1 MTFDSAIFLFCFFPV
16 LFVLYRLVRTA
27 AARRALLLA
36 AGLVF
41 CAFGRLSG
49 VLWMVA
55 AASVNYLFGLVLMRT
70 ARKGPWRV
78 LAVVLNLAFLGAFK
92 YLDFLAGSLCPLL
105 GGSWEGLGLAVPA
118 GISFFTFKG
127 ISYVLDVSRDPACG
141 SRRYWDVLLYI
152 SFFPQV
158 MAGPITR
165 FPDFAAQLN
174 GRDDSLGQAARGLR
188 RLTVGLAKKL
198 VFAAGLGKVADA
210 VFALDAGALSA
221 PLAWLGAL
229 AYLLQI
235 YFDFSG
241 YSDMAIGLG
250 RVFGFETMENFQWPY
265 RASSVGGFW
274 RWWHISLSRWFRDYL
289 YIPLGGSRRGTLRT
303 GLNKLVVFTL
313 CGLWHGA
320 SWTFVLWGLWHGVLT
335 ALEAWQLIP
344 VRRLEQTRAGRALGH
359 VYTLLCVCLGFVMF
373 RADSVGQGLAVI
385 GAMFAGGAGG
395 AAGALTLHTLLSGYN
410 VFLLI
415 AGAVCAL
422 PVLPALQRRVQAR
435 GAEALRR
442 ADGACYA
449 LCAVLLALCL
459 TALAAGGFAP
469 FIYFQ
474 F

>member
-27 AARRALLLA
+27 AARRALLLL

-49 VLWMVA
+49 LVWMVA
-55 AASVNYLFGLVLMRT
+55 AASVNYLFGRILMRT
-70 ARKGPWRV
+70 ARPKPWRV
-78 LAVVLNLAFLGAFK
+78 LAVTLNLAFLGAFK
-92 YLDFLAGSLCPLL
+92 YLDFLVGSLSPLP

-127 ISYVLDVSRDPACG
+127 ISYVLDVSRDPSCG

-158 MAGPITR
+158 MAGPIAR
-165 FPDFAAQLN
+165 FPDFAAQLET
-174 GRDDSLGQAARGLR
+174 RDDSLASAARGLR

-198 VFAAGLGKVADA
+198 IFAAGLGKMADA
-210 VFALDAGALSA
+210 VFALDAAALTA

-250 RVFGFETMENFQWPY
+250 RVFGFDTTENFQWPY
-265 RASSVGGFW
+265 RAASVGDFW
-274 RWWHISLSRWFRDYL
+274 RRWHISLSRWFRDYL
-289 YIPLGGSRRGTLRT
+289 YIPLGGSRRGLVRT
-303 GLNKLVVFTL
+303 GLNKMLVFTL

-320 SWTFVLWGLWHGVLT
+320 NWTFVLWGLWHGVLT
-335 ALEAWQLIP
+335 ALEAWGLIP
-344 VRRLEQTRAGRALGH
+344 VERLGKTLPGRILSH

-373 RADSVGQGLAVI
+373 RADSVGQGFAVI
-385 GAMFAGGAGG
+385 GAMFAGGMGG
-395 AAGALTLHTLLSGYN
+395 AADALQLHALLTGYN
-410 VFLLI
+410 VFLLL
-415 AGAVCAL
+415 AGAVCSL
-422 PVLPALQRRVQAR
+422 PLVPALQRRLGAR
-435 GAEALRR
+435 GADALRR
-442 ADGACYA
+442 ADGMCYG